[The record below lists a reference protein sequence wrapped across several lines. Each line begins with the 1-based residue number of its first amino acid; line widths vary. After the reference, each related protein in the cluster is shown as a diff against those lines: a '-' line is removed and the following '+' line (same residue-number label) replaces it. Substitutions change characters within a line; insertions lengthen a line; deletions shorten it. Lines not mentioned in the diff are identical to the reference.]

1 MSYLVTAFAAAV
13 TSLTGRRLWWML
25 VSTVRVALR
34 LAEQRQ
40 AVLLAVRVLAAG
52 GDVEWRLRRQ
62 DLDVRISS
70 RPGHRGEAPEA

>member
-62 DLDVRISS
+62 DLDVQIKS